1 MDTYFTVATAN
12 KRDKMGIFV
21 IQLKEKRVPC
31 FTITLHYKIL
41 AIGFWSTFLKIRLR
55 KFPLIPS
62 SQEVC
67 YEYGLSYWIL
77 ASLAFFYNDHVFT
90 FFFFYTNVQEW
101 AQGWQYGSV
110 SKDACG
116 QVWQAEFDLWVPRGG
131 RQEPIP
137 TSCPLTSTWMLW
149 QWVSLPKKK
158 LTKREQAQKK

>member
-77 ASLAFFYNDHVFT
+77 ASLAFFIMTMFLLFSSFIQMFKNGLRDDNMARWVKMLVAKSDKLSLISGSHVVEGKNQFPQVVHWPPHECCG
-90 FFFFYTNVQEW
+90 N
-101 AQGWQYGSV
+101 GSPF
-110 SKDACG
+110 
-116 QVWQAEFDLWVPRGG
+116 Q
-131 RQEPIP
+131 
-137 TSCPLTSTWMLW
+137 
-149 QWVSLPKKK
+149 KKK